1 MRSGAAH
8 DEPAGVRRTLNR
20 VGSGDGHLRVELLTS
35 GDLRLSV
42 TGPDGPP
49 LVDTFGTLEQLM
61 EAVAAHPDVPPA
73 LAEALVWELDLLAL
87 RGDGPST

>member
-1 MRSGAAH
+1 MRSGAAQ

-20 VGSGDGHLRVELLTS
+20 VRSGDGDLRVDLLTS
-35 GDLRLSV
+35 GELRLSV
-42 TGPDGPP
+42 IGPDGPT
-49 LVDTFGTLEQLM
+49 LVDTFGTLEGLM

-87 RGDGPST
+87 RGDTPGT

>member
-1 MRSGAAH
+1 
-8 DEPAGVRRTLNR
+8 
-20 VGSGDGHLRVELLTS
+20 VELLTS

-61 EAVAAHPDVPPA
+61 EAVTAHPDVPPA

>member
-1 MRSGAAH
+1 VNSAGAPGA
-8 DEPAGVRRTLNR
+8 PVTVRRTLNR
-20 VGSGDGHLRVELLTS
+20 VHSGDGQLTVDLLSS
-35 GDLRLSV
+35 GEVRFSV
-42 TGPDGPP
+42 TGPDAPP
-49 LVDTFGTLEQLM
+49 LEGTFGTLEGLM